1 MEKAVYY
8 LCKETFRMVFTGE
21 IAFTKGLFY
30 KLVDKY
36 ERDYDGETIYK
47 YVDDL
52 GKSHTLDKAHNKK
65 VMVKVKDKHVLR
77 MLRGKSISLL
87 AGEHYMCKKTMRMRH
102 DDSVAFKKG
111 KVYRLNEDWDF
122 TFYSDVDNEHHM
134 GGQESVDKYLVKI
147 IDQSVLGE
155 Q

>member
-8 LCKETFRMVFTGE
+8 LCKETFRMRDADNKEV
-21 IAFTKGLFY
+21 AFTQGLFY
-30 KLVDKY
+30 KLVQKF
-36 ERDYDGETIYK
+36 ERDGGMVLQFI
-47 YVDDL
+47 DDR
-52 GKSHTLDKAHNKK
+52 GKKHNLSKEFKK
-65 VMVKVKDKHVLR
+65 KIMVKVKDKHVLR
-77 MLRGKSISLL
+77 MLRGESISLL